1 MAKHKELV
9 TLVGENG
16 GETGKAILW
25 KLDPI
30 EYPNIPK
37 DKLNTW
43 FPFSQVEEIH
53 SDTIVVSRWILEA
66 KELYKLL
73 YSTEE

>member
-9 TLVGENG
+9 TVMGESG

-30 EYPNIPK
+30 EYANVPK
-37 DKLNTW
+37 HLLSVW

-53 SDTIVVSRWILEA
+53 TDTIVVSRWILET
-66 KELYKLL
+66 KELYELVTNK
-73 YSTEE
+73 E